1 MSWFN
6 KYSTTGILK
15 WRKAEMLESSSQ
27 KSLFTTLKWRLAKKW
42 QAEYAELVLLLPHD
56 GGVKV
61 V

>member
-15 WRKAEMLESSSQ
+15 WRKAEMESSSQ

-42 QAEYAELVLLLPHD
+42 
-56 GGVKV
+56 
-61 V
+61 